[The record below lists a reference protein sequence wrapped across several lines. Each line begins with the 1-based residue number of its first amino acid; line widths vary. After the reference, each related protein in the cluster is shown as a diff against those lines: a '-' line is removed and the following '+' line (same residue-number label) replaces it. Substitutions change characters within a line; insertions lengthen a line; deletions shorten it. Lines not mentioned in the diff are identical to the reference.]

1 MDDTDI
7 VAWLRQE
14 ADDWEPDDETYEE
27 GYRSP
32 AGCAAWRSKASS
44 LSASEAGIAE
54 IAWCWAGPAGHIRT
68 ANAVT
73 SSMLTKPANDTA
85 IRRQNGGAT

>member
-32 AGCAAWRSKASS
+32 TAERLREAATDIER
-44 LSASEAGIAE
+44 L
-54 IAWCWAGPAGHIRT
+54 RT
-68 ANAVT
+68 ALSLIGAGKDWAADVARAALLGEDVT
-73 SSMLTKPANDTA
+73 APNEISPSRTTEKDT
-85 IRRQNGGAT
+85 